1 MNSRHPRLLTVLE
14 TSVLS
19 TSTTVTLTTT
29 ALEVRRLQFSSDNAN
44 ACWPISDLLATIPIC
59 V

>member
-19 TSTTVTLTTT
+19 TSTTITLTTT
-29 ALEVRRLQFSSDNAN
+29 ALTARRIQLTSDNAN
-44 ACWPISDLLATIPIC
+44 ACLPISDLLATIPMC
-59 V
+59 